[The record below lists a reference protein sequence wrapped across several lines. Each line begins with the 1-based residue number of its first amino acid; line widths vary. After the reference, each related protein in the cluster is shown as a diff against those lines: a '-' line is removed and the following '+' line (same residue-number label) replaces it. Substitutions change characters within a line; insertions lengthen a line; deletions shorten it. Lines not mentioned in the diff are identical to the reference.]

1 MSVRPQVGIERL
13 PARRMSNEPRES
25 MNCKSCRKRKIKCN
39 RLRPTCEACQVFQ
52 CPCVY
57 DAVPKKRGPKTDVL
71 EALLKRVDGLE
82 RRLKDEKKSSS
93 ESNEGSAG
101 DKESPNS
108 DTKPK
113 RPQLETANI
122 PNESAV
128 YSPTPISE
136 PSPPA
141 VQPDVLLDTY
151 FSRCH
156 GKAYYIL
163 DETTARQ
170 RMQLNQIPSYLVFAI
185 YAVSARYTAHPNGY
199 HAAVRLSEDYAI
211 RARTELD
218 IDDPSVDCLQALL
231 LLAVAFTAAGKGKKA
246 HMMLSSG
253 IGMAMALELH
263 REFDLKTR
271 VTPVEKEMRRRL
283 FWTCYLMDRFMAC
296 GSKRPSLIADKCIL
310 LRLPSWTPG
319 PTSLPVEG
327 EFFQNGSNLQYHSG
341 SGKKSQ
347 GSSGMLIDIVRILGI
362 TNRYLAAGG
371 VKGDSHFPWHSLSN
385 LSKIRQ
391 DLDIWASGTQD
402 VFTSI
407 DTLFGQPDSTTLVL
421 SKLIYHLIHCLIY
434 RPFLPIDL
442 AELAGTGQHQ
452 SWQIE
457 ATNLCFLHANAIAE
471 LVELGK
477 QSATIEWPAFVGYC
491 ICTAGTVHVHG
502 THYNGSREGEVFSA
516 SAEFLSREMQ
526 QLSELRYAWSSV
538 QHQRDTLQT
547 IYGCHS
553 ELVKSLASNPMRYS
567 PVFHLEDFFDRYSDL
582 GQFFDGAH
590 ISFSDI
596 LPESLSQETYTG
608 HDLYAP
614 RGSNASLDF
623 KNSTMNHNGNGAID
637 PSHIASKRKQ
647 SSASRKKHI
656 DLKLA
661 HRNSTSHPNTASSAG
676 GPPENTLMSP
686 NGALS
691 DQNLG
696 MLQQQQQ
703 QQHHMMD
710 QQPQPPMTPFQNP
723 NTNGTSSNSNG
734 NNNGIPTLSQTPF
747 SPPYSFATLGSSQH
761 QNQHQHQ
768 VQHQHQQALPHQQHT
783 NQSDYDPMFGM
794 PNMGFNYNT
803 NSALTGGGGGGGMNN
818 PAAVGVGGAM
828 QQEGMTPGA
837 RSVGEHSNG
846 TAGTDEK
853 DPFLSL
859 LEQLAEN
866 ENSMRGPSE
875 LDFFLSGGTV

>member
-1 MSVRPQVGIERL
+1 MSRPQVGIDRL

-52 CPCVY
+52 CPCIY

-82 RRLKDEKKSSS
+82 RRLKDEKKS
-93 ESNEGSAG
+93 N
-101 DKESPNS
+101 SPNEDGGAVPPIDENS
-108 DTKPK
+108 NDDPKPK
-113 RPQLETANI
+113 RPQLDTSQLE
-122 PNESAV
+122 ESAV
-128 YSPTPISE
+128 YSPISNSA

-151 FSRCH
+151 FTRCH
-156 GKAYYIL
+156 GKAYWIL
-163 DETTARQ
+163 DENSTRQ
-170 RMQLNQIPSYLVFAI
+170 RIQVQQVPNFLLYAI
-185 YAVSARYTAHPNGY
+185 YAVSARYTSHPNGY
-199 HAAVRLSEDYAI
+199 HAAVRMSDDYAT
-211 RARTELD
+211 RARAELD
-218 IDDPSVDCLQALL
+218 VDDPSVDALQALL
-231 LLAVAFTAAGKGKKA
+231 LLAMSFTASGKGKKA
-246 HMMLSSG
+246 YMLLSNG
-253 IGMAMALELH
+253 IAMAMALELH
-263 REFDLKTR
+263 REVESNAR
-271 VTPVEKEMRRRL
+271 VTTIEREMRRRL

-296 GSKRPSLIADKCIL
+296 GSKRPSLIADKSIV
-310 LRLPSWTPG
+310 LRLPSWAPTP
-319 PTSLPVEG
+319 SALPVEG

-391 DLDIWASGTQD
+391 DLDVWASGTQD
-402 VFTSI
+402 VFSSV

-457 ATNLCFLHANAIAE
+457 ATNMCFLHANAIAE

-477 QSATIEWPAFVGYC
+477 QSTAIEWPAFVGYC

-502 THYNGSREGEVFSA
+502 THYKGAPGEVFSA
-516 SAEFLSREMQ
+516 SADFLSREMQ

-538 QHQRDTLQT
+538 QHQRETLQT

-567 PVFHLEDFFDRYSDL
+567 PVFHLEDFFDRYNTL

-590 ISFSDI
+590 ISFADI
-596 LPESLSQETYTG
+596 VVNSAEETYTG

-614 RGSNASLDF
+614 RVNGEAAKRKASTSSRKRSNASQ
-623 KNSTMNHNGNGAID
+623 MNG
-637 PSHIASKRKQ
+637 RKGSQLISPDESIQ
-647 SSASRKKHI
+647 SEMQFTDA
-656 DLKLA
+656 
-661 HRNSTSHPNTASSAG
+661 NNQMP
-676 GPPENTLMSP
+676 M
-686 NGALS
+686 
-691 DQNLG
+691 
-696 MLQQQQQ
+696 QQQAILSE
-703 QQHHMMD
+703 
-710 QQPQPPMTPFQNP
+710 
-723 NTNGTSSNSNG
+723 NGFSTT
-734 NNNGIPTLSQTPF
+734 NNGHGMPTLSATPF
-747 SPPYSFATLGSSQH
+747 SPPYTFSGVNVNVNLANQAESF
-761 QNQHQHQ
+761 
-768 VQHQHQQALPHQQHT
+768 
-783 NQSDYDPMFGM
+783 DPMFGM
-794 PNMGFNYNT
+794 PHMHGGNGFGYGDQNT
-803 NSALTGGGGGGGMNN
+803 NPEPVL
-818 PAAVGVGGAM
+818 
-828 QQEGMTPGA
+828 TPGQG
-837 RSVGEHSNG
+837 STHGSIGE
-846 TAGTDEK
+846 EK

-866 ENSMRGPSE
+866 EHSRGGPSE
-875 LDFFLSGGTV
+875 LDFFLSGGNA

>member
-1 MSVRPQVGIERL
+1 MSVAVRPQVGIERL

-82 RRLKDEKKSSS
+82 KRLKDEKKAGSDN
-93 ESNEGSAG
+93 NEGASAA
-101 DKESPNS
+101 DEESPNS
-108 DTKPK
+108 DAKPK
-113 RPQLETANI
+113 RPLLETVDI

-128 YSPTPISE
+128 YSPISISE
-136 PSPPA
+136 SSPPA
-141 VQPDVLLDTY
+141 IQPDVLLDTY
-151 FSRCH
+151 FGRCH
-156 GKAYYIL
+156 GKVYYIL
-163 DETTARQ
+163 DETTTRQ
-170 RMQLNQIPSYLVFAI
+170 RMQLNQIPSYLVLAI
-185 YAVSARYTAHPNGY
+185 YAVSARYTVHPNGY
-199 HAAVRLSEDYAI
+199 HAAVRLSEDYAV

-218 IDDPSVDCLQALL
+218 IDEPSVDCLQALL
-231 LLAVAFTAAGKGKKA
+231 LLTVAFTAAGRGKKA

-263 REFDLKTR
+263 REVDVKSMA
-271 VTPVEKEMRRRL
+271 TPVEKEMHRRL

-296 GSKRPSLIADKCIL
+296 GSKRPSLVADKCIQ
-310 LRLPSWTPG
+310 LRLPAWTPG
-319 PTSLPVEG
+319 PTSLPIEG

-347 GSSGMLIDIVRILGI
+347 GSSGMLLDIVRILGI

-385 LSKIRQ
+385 LSKIRH

-402 VFTSI
+402 VFSSI

-477 QSATIEWPAFVGYC
+477 RSSSIEWPAFVGYC

-502 THYNGSREGEVFSA
+502 THYKGSRQDEVF
-516 SAEFLSREMQ
+516 AESSDFLSREMQ

-590 ISFSDI
+590 ISFEDI
-596 LPESLSQETYTG
+596 IPETLSQEAYAG
-608 HDLYAP
+608 HALYAP
-614 RGSNASLDF
+614 RGSNASMDF
-623 KNSTMNHNGNGAID
+623 KNSIMNHQGNNIVSKINTD
-637 PSHIASKRKQ
+637 PHSITSKRKQ
-647 SSASRKKHI
+647 SSASRKKHL
-656 DLKLA
+656 DLKIA
-661 HRNSTSHPNTASSAG
+661 HRNSHSGH
-676 GPPENTLMSP
+676 PENTLLTP
-686 NGALS
+686 NGVLS

-696 MLQQQQQ
+696 MLQQQHNILDVQ
-703 QQHHMMD
+703 
-710 QQPQPPMTPFQNP
+710 TPISPFH
-723 NTNGTSSNSNG
+723 SRNG
-734 NNNGIPTLSQTPF
+734 NGMQDGQAPISQSPF
-747 SPPYSFATLGSSQH
+747 SPPYPFPTLNSQPH
-761 QNQHQHQ
+761 
-768 VQHQHQQALPHQQHT
+768 PHQQEQQLPPPKQHNNHT
-783 NQSDYDPMFGM
+783 DFDPMFGM
-794 PNMGFNYNT
+794 SSVGFNYTSSTNNGNGLNGNT
-803 NSALTGGGGGGGMNN
+803 NGRNGNRMNGSA
-818 PAAVGVGGAM
+818 GA
-828 QQEGMTPGA
+828 QEGMTPGA
-837 RSVGEHSNG
+837 RSIGEHSNG

-866 ENSMRGPSE
+866 ENNMRGPSE
-875 LDFFLSGGTV
+875 LDFFLSGAAA

>member
-1 MSVRPQVGIERL
+1 MSGRPQVGIERL

-52 CPCVY
+52 CPCIY

-82 RRLKDEKKSSS
+82 RRLKDEKKSQSS
-93 ESNEGSAG
+93 SNEGESAA
-101 DKESPNS
+101 DKESPNG
-108 DTKPK
+108 DAKPK
-113 RPQLETANI
+113 RPQLDTATLASET
-122 PNESAV
+122 AV

-151 FSRCH
+151 FTRCH
-156 GKAYYIL
+156 GKAYHIL
-163 DETTARQ
+163 DETSTRQ
-170 RMQLNQIPSYLVFAI
+170 RIQLNQTPPYLLYAI

-199 HAAVRLSEDYAI
+199 HAAVRLSEDYAL

-218 IDDPSVDCLQALL
+218 IDDPSIDCLQALL
-231 LLAVAFTAAGKGKKA
+231 LLGIAFTAAGKGKKA
-246 HMMLSSG
+246 YMMLASG

-263 REFDLKTR
+263 REFDLSTR
-271 VTPVEKEMRRRL
+271 VTPVEREMRRRL
-283 FWTCYLMDRFMAC
+283 FWTCYLMDRFTAC

-310 LRLPSWTPG
+310 LRLPSWSPN
-319 PTSLPVEG
+319 PAALPIEG

-341 SGKKSQ
+341 TGKKSQ

-402 VFTSI
+402 VFSSV
-407 DTLFGQPDSTTLVL
+407 DALFGQPDSTTLVL

-477 QSATIEWPAFVGYC
+477 QSASIEWPAFVGYC

-502 THYNGSREGEVFSA
+502 AHYQASTTTTEVFS
-516 SAEFLSREMQ
+516 SSSSFLSREMQ

-538 QHQRDTLQT
+538 QHQRETLQT

-582 GQFFDGAH
+582 GQYFDGAH
-590 ISFSDI
+590 ISFTDI
-596 LPESLSQETYTG
+596 LVEGAQEYTG

-614 RGSNASLDF
+614 RGSNASLAS
-623 KNSTMNHNGNGAID
+623 NSDTGSSI
-637 PSHIASKRKQ
+637 IASKRKQ
-647 SSASRKKHI
+647 SSASRKKHL
-656 DLKLA
+656 DLKLS
-661 HRNSTSHPNTASSAG
+661 HRNSQLG
-676 GPPENTLMSP
+676 ENTLMSP
-686 NGALS
+686 NGTIS
-691 DQNLG
+691 DDRSLASATSHPSSGHPQTNG
-696 MLQQQQQ
+696 NADMHQQQQQ
-703 QQHHMMD
+703 QQSLME
-710 QQPQPPMTPFQNP
+710 PGTPFP
-723 NTNGTSSNSNG
+723 GAVNG
-734 NNNGIPTLSQTPF
+734 NINGNGNMPNLSQTPF
-747 SPPYSFATLGSSQH
+747 SPPYHFSSM
-761 QNQHQHQ
+761 
-768 VQHQHQQALPHQQHT
+768 HQQQQ
-783 NQSDYDPMFGM
+783 SEAYDPMFGM
-794 PNMGFNYNT
+794 PNMGFNFANGT
-803 NSALTGGGGGGGMNN
+803 
-818 PAAVGVGGAM
+818 
-828 QQEGMTPGA
+828 GMTPANGMTPA
-837 RSVGEHSNG
+837 PGIGNGGEGRMGEGRTPGGDSSG
-846 TAGTDEK
+846 TGGTEGEK

-866 ENSMRGPSE
+866 EHSRGGPSE
-875 LDFFLSGGTV
+875 LDFFLSGGNG